1 MPVNVVCPQC
11 GMENKTVGVFCV
23 RCGARMGAPTVH
35 QKREA
40 FPIGRYLAGAARLV
54 GILVLAVVVGL
65 AFWPLSVAETTVD
78 EAKARKVAQWVG
90 AMELLIRQQGTTASL
105 LADEDINIYHAWRL
119 QEAVNAGR
127 AQGAQMSLDR
137 IRVEIRGD
145 RVRAVAVGGWGPF
158 RLSFDVR
165 GLPETAAGPFHLAIR
180 EARLGHLKLPRPA
193 HGWVAGKFEQIL
205 AGMTRERDVLNH
217 VRRVDLTDGKARL
230 VVAP

>member
-11 GMENKTVGVFCV
+11 GMENKTVGVFCTQ
-23 RCGARMGAPTVH
+23 CGARMGTPMVH
-35 QKREA
+35 QQREA

-54 GILVLAVVVGL
+54 VILVLAVVAGL
-65 AFWPLSVAETTVD
+65 AFWPLPVAETVVD
-78 EAKARKVAQWVG
+78 ETRARKVAQWVG
-90 AMELLIRQQGTTASL
+90 AMEQLIRQQGTTASL
-105 LADEDINIYHAWRL
+105 LDDEDINMYLAWRL
-119 QEAVNAGR
+119 QEAVDAGR

-145 RVRAVAVGGWGPF
+145 RVRAVALGGWGPL

-165 GLPETAAGPFHLAIR
+165 GLPGTTPGSFRLAIR
-180 EARLGHLKLPRPA
+180 EARLGHLKLPKPA
-193 HGWVAGKFEQIL
+193 HGWVAGKLEQIL

-217 VRRVDLTDGKARL
+217 VKRVDLTDGKARL